1 MINKDVWKKRLEE
14 LIQMEKDAID
24 REIISE
30 TIYQEYYDIDRL
42 NKKKKLTEGEMAELS
57 ELEYKQELRIQ
68 RVRVLLGKEIE
79 AMLRLEE
86 KKYGGKGLTKEEEGE
101 YDYHI
106 EEKRRYLKMLRETGN
121 V

>member
-1 MINKDVWKKRLEE
+1 
-14 LIQMEKDAID
+14 MEKDAID

-30 TIYQEYYDIDRL
+30 TIYQGYYDIDRL

-79 AMLRLEE
+79 VMLRLEE
-86 KKYGGKGLTKEEEGE
+86 KKYGGEGLTEQEECDYE
-101 YDYHI
+101 YHMKQ
-106 EEKRRYLKMLRETGN
+106 KRRYLKMLRETGN